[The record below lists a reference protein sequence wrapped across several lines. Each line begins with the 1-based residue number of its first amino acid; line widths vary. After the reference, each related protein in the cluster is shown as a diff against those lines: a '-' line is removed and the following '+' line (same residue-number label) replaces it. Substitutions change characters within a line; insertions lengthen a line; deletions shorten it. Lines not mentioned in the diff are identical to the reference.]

1 MIVRAIADCSIVVP
15 ASSSG
20 FSSKLVTFAAL
31 ALMDMARSV
40 APLLHSLPPEL
51 LLDSI
56 SRLDYTPRCLSTLR
70 LVCRDFNQIL
80 QQYEH
85 SLALQVIRL
94 QFPRNILANHPGLDG
109 KNISFKT
116 LDELYVRL
124 STLFRLERNCHSIR
138 RREGKEAAWMRPEW
152 MNLQQAGLHLL
163 YYLYDAGNHE
173 DQSNIIRSLPPTS
186 LAILLLTLHLSI
198 HQLRADGPDLFNP
211 TSPLL
216 HGMLRFE
223 VELCCQ
229 ELILQRGPGFLD
241 ALLCHCPHAIKLL
254 EAEIR
259 NMEARQLPSEGT
271 LIQKTLIA
279 ECRCRLANTLGTN
292 VEDNRRDM
300 WSVLERIGG
309 ILDEADIVKVI
320 KGEELMTRKR
330 QDSGVGL

>member
-1 MIVRAIADCSIVVP
+1 MVVRAIADCSIVVP

-56 SRLDYTPRCLSTLR
+56 SRLDYTPGCLSALR
-70 LVCRDFNQIL
+70 L
-80 QQYEH
+80 
-85 SLALQVIRL
+85 
-94 QFPRNILANHPGLDG
+94 FPRNILANHPGLDG

-138 RREGKEAAWMRPEW
+138 RRAGKEAAWMRPEW
-152 MNLQQAGLHLL
+152 MSLQQAGLHLL

-198 HQLRADGPDLFNP
+198 HQLRADGPDLLIP

-271 LIQKTLIA
+271 PIQKTLIA

>member
-1 MIVRAIADCSIVVP
+1 
-15 ASSSG
+15 
-20 FSSKLVTFAAL
+20 
-31 ALMDMARSV
+31 MARSV

-56 SRLDYTPRCLSTLR
+56 SRLDYTPGCLSTLR
-70 LVCRDFNQIL
+70 L
-80 QQYEH
+80 YEH
-85 SLALQVIRL
+85 SLALQVMRL
-94 QFPRNILANHPGLDG
+94 QFPPGVLDKHPGLLYG
-109 KNISFKT
+109 KDISFKT
-116 LDELYVRL
+116 LDELYIRL
-124 STLFRLERNCHSIR
+124 YTLFRLERNCHNIR

-163 YYLYDAGNHE
+163 YRLYDAGNHK
-173 DQSNIIRSLPPTS
+173 DQSSIIQSLPSTS

-198 HQLRADGPDLFNP
+198 HQLRADGPDLLIP

-229 ELILQRGPGFLD
+229 ELTLQRGPGFLD

-259 NMEARQLPSEGT
+259 NMGARQLPSEGT
-271 LIQKTLIA
+271 PTQKTLIA

-300 WSVLERIGG
+300 WSVLERIGD
-309 ILDEADIVKVI
+309 ILDKADIVKVI
-320 KGEELMTRKR
+320 KGEELTSRKR
-330 QDSGVGL
+330 QDSGVGM